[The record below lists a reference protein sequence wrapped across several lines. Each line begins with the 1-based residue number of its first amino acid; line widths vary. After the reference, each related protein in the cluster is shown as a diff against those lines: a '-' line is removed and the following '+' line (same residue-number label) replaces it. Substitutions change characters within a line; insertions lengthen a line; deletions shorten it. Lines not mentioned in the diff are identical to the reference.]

1 MTIPDSPALD
11 LDALTALEQAVP
23 AAPWRVAESSPAWG
37 IRTEGGWELVYASY
51 ADSGPQVLAFIAAAR
66 NALPALPSC
75 TKGCPGVLCDHP
87 DACPLDAEPVP
98 AGGGDTPSIA
108 VPPNSCQHDGIDKH
122 DHAWRWVQGVG
133 WHNWAEPSDELRKA
147 RMLARRDGT
156 AGGED
161 GSGTADGTFAELAT
175 RAIETKAPLDIAAA
189 LNAYGEAPRCA
200 CPEVDVTMPAGW
212 RCPVHGAADPS

>member
-66 NALPALPSC
+66 NALPALLSALAAARAERDHYLRSFKAQQAENERVHGKVREQYDVIEHAKKQRDEAIEQAKQAQAERDEAWAWLPYEMRC
-75 TKGCPGVLCDHP
+75 TLTAKWAEQRGTTPAAATDDGEPEDPPCRCHP
-87 DACPLDAEPVP
+87 APVP
-98 AGGGDTPSIA
+98 
-108 VPPNSCQHDGIDKH
+108 
-122 DHAWRWVQGVG
+122 
-133 WHNWAEPSDELRKA
+133 
-147 RMLARRDGT
+147 

-161 GSGTADGTFAELAT
+161 GSGTADG
-175 RAIETKAPLDIAAA
+175 
-189 LNAYGEAPRCA
+189 
-200 CPEVDVTMPAGW
+200 EVPA
-212 RCPVHGAADPS
+212 